1 MINRRIFF
9 HSCRIYDNIR
19 FFWLYAHW
27 GVVYRQRVEAKESRI
42 LEEFSNTELIVR
54 EYEGRIGIYKGDSPK
69 PFRVIDFHAS
79 LLSDY
84 DRQQLSEGIVLKR
97 KKSWIGLLRI
107 CFRRNYFL

>member
-9 HSCRIYDNIR
+9 TLAASMTISGFLVICTLGQSI
-19 FFWLYAHW
+19 
-27 GVVYRQRVEAKESRI
+27 YRQRVEAKESRI

-54 EYEGRIGIYKGDSPK
+54 EYKGRIGVYKGDSPK

-84 DRQQLSEGIVLKR
+84 DRQQLSEGIVLKTEEELDR
-97 KKSWIGLLRI
+97 FIEDMFS
-107 CFRRNYFL
+107 